1 MLIEFKVSNFLSFKE
16 EIRFSLASSSLKD
29 KKVSDESVLFHP
41 YDNNKFTLLKSAA
54 VYGANASGKS
64 NLVKAMIFFK
74 KFILSSSTST
84 QIEEPIDVVNFKLS
98 TESEKESSVF
108 DIIFLTQNRQFRYGF
123 SVNPLRVDAEWL
135 YMKELKPKAREKE
148 IFFRTYDGYEVND
161 IFQIGKDLVEKKMVR
176 SNALL
181 LSTAA
186 QFNEPIATEIF
197 HWLST
202 FNLVSGNRDGQY
214 SPYTAWKLQDPVAK
228 ARILDFTKFADLGID
243 DIQLVQEAGLETKF
257 KGTNPQSELA
267 LTKLLVEK
275 NNNSLF
281 SFHQK
286 FDKDLNEKELVQ
298 FLFSQSESEG
308 TMKYFGLAG
317 PIIDTLDNGKILVI
331 DELDSKLHPLLT
343 QKIISLFN
351 SRETNPKNAQL
362 VFTTHDT
369 NLLSAHIFRRDQIWF
384 TQKDRYGASTLYSL
398 AEYILPVRNDASF
411 EKDYLAGK
419 YGAVPSFKNFKKLF
433 NSKTVLNNGK

>member
-16 EIRFSLASSSLKD
+16 EIRFSLAATSLKD

-41 YDNNKFTLLKSAA
+41 YDNDKFTLLKSAA
-54 VYGANASGKS
+54 LYGANASGKS

-84 QIEEPIDVVNFKLS
+84 QIDELIDVVNFKLS
-98 TESEKESSVF
+98 TESEKESSIF
-108 DIIFLTQNRQFRYGF
+108 DIIFLSQNRQFMYGF

-135 YMKELKPKAREKE
+135 YIKELKPKAREKE
-148 IFFRTYDGYEVND
+148 IYFRTYDSYEVND
-161 IFQIGKDLVEKKMVR
+161 IFQIGKDLVDKKMIR
-176 SNALL
+176 SNALF

-197 HWLST
+197 HWLGT

-214 SPYTAWKLQDPVAK
+214 SPYTAFKLQDPASK

-243 DIQLVQEAGLETKF
+243 DIQLVQEAVADMNVKEIDGRKEM
-257 KGTNPQSELA
+257 A
-267 LTKLLVEK
+267 LKKLFVEK
-275 NNNSLF
+275 NSNSLF

-286 FDKDLNEKELVQ
+286 FDKELNEKELVQ

-308 TMKYFGLAG
+308 TIKYFGLAG

-351 SRETNPKNAQL
+351 SIETNPKNAQL

-369 NLLSAHIFRRDQIWF
+369 NLLSANIFRRDQIWF
-384 TQKDRYGASTLYSL
+384 AQKDRYGASTLYSL
-398 AEYILPVRNDASF
+398 AEYIIPVRNDASF

-433 NSKTVLNNGK
+433 NSKTVLKNG

>member
-16 EIRFSLASSSLKD
+16 EIRFSLASTSLKD
-29 KKVSDESVLFHP
+29 KKVSDENVMFHP

-54 VYGANASGKS
+54 IYGANASGKS

-74 KFILSSSTST
+74 KFILTSSTST
-84 QIEEPIDVVNFKLS
+84 QIDEPIEIVNFKLS
-98 TESEKESSVF
+98 TETEKESSVF
-108 DIIFLTQNRQFRYGF
+108 DIIFLSQNRQFRYGF
-123 SVNPLRVDAEWL
+123 SVNPLRVDGEWL
-135 YMKELKPKAREKE
+135 YVKELKPNAKEKE
-148 IFFRTYDGYEVND
+148 IYFRTEDKYEVND
-161 IFQIGKDLVEKKMVR
+161 SFSIGKDLVEKKMIR

-186 QFNEPIATEIF
+186 QFNEPLATEVF

-202 FNLVSGNRDGQY
+202 FNAVSGNRDGQY
-214 SPYTAWKLQDPVAK
+214 SRYTALKLQDPK
-228 ARILDFTKFADLGID
+228 SKERILDFTKFADLGID
-243 DIQLVQEAGLETKF
+243 DIQLVQGAVSDINVKGNNPKTEEALKKVFLEKT
-257 KGTNPQSELA
+257 
-267 LTKLLVEK
+267 V
-275 NNNSLF
+275 NSLF

-286 FDKDLNEKELVQ
+286 FDKELNEKELVQ

-308 TMKYFGLAG
+308 TVKYFGLAG
-317 PIIDTLDNGKILVI
+317 PIIDTLDNGKILVV

-351 SRETNPKNAQL
+351 SKETNPKNAQL

-369 NLLSAHIFRRDQIWF
+369 NLLSANLFRRDQIWF
-384 TQKDRYGASTLYSL
+384 TQKDRYGSSTLYSL
-398 AEYILPVRNDASF
+398 AEYIVAVRNDASF
-411 EKDYLAGK
+411 EKDYLSGK

-433 NSKTVLNNGK
+433 NSKTIVKNG